1 MTTRNRIVIAVLVVA
16 IAGAGLWAF
25 GGATLFG
32 GEENEAV
39 LAELETVADN
49 TEQDATQDAER
60 EDTSLLV
67 DPSVTDSTA
76 PAVGTVTTDP
86 STATTGPQSATYEI
100 VETLTHD
107 TGAFTQGL
115 EISDGRL
122 FESTGLVGQST
133 IRELDLT
140 TGSVRRSSEVAEVFA
155 EGLTIIG
162 DTALQ
167 LTWQSEIAYRYDI
180 DTFEVIDSYVYDGEG
195 WGICQDSATGNLIMS
210 DGSAELEFRDPDTF
224 DSLGSVEVLLDDA
237 AVSQLNELECVNGTV
252 WANIWMS
259 DFIIEI
265 EPATGTVITVLNLA
279 ELRPESTL
287 NDNSA
292 VLNGLAFDPTD
303 GTMLVTGKRWP
314 VIYRLDISSL

>member
-224 DSLGSVEVLLDDA
+224 DSLGSVQVLLDDA